1 MSSSVILAFAFVVM
15 ILMLAGLVLS
25 LYEFLKITKDPA
37 TKD

>member
-1 MSSSVILAFAFVVM
+1 MSSTVILGFAIVVM

-37 TKD
+37 TRE